1 MPKNN
6 MLYCYWFELDFSICH
21 WEGLCRPEEL
31 KFNGTYQLLVYSDDN
46 FLVNNIHTTK
56 KSKAA
61 LLLTNK
67 EVHIEVTNKRTEK
80 ILISHYQNEGQNLN
94 KLTGNKSFE
103 NVASSN
109 IREQH

>member
-1 MPKNN
+1 
-6 MLYCYWFELDFSICH
+6 MLYCYCFELDFSICH
-21 WEGLCRPEEL
+21 WEGLRRPEEL

-46 FLVNNIHTTK
+46 FLFNNVHITK
-56 KSKAA
+56 KNIAA

-67 EVHIEVTNKRTEK
+67 EVHIEVNNKRTKK

-94 KLTGNKSFE
+94 ILTANKTFE

-109 IREQH
+109 IREQQ